1 MDEQNLTVLELVRTV
16 RLLQQQVEALT
27 GESHLIKLR
36 GEQPSEIVALKKIH
50 PNSRYFV
57 HTEVLEVKDGNIGEI
72 LISQRH
78 RNGFLLSYTGTAE
91 EIVVDVWVQDR
102 PELREA

>member
-1 MDEQNLTVLELVRTV
+1 MDEQNLTILELVRTV

-27 GESHLIKLR
+27 GESHLLKLQK
-36 GEQPSEIVALKKIH
+36 GQPEVVALKKIH

-57 HTEVLEVKDGNIGEI
+57 QTEVLETKGGNAGEI

-78 RNGFLLSYTGTAE
+78 RNGFLISYTGTAE
-91 EIVVDVWVQDR
+91 EITVDVWVQDR
-102 PELREA
+102 L